1 MKEAVLNVVFDLKLM
16 TLCVMVSQAV
26 ALAAS
31 MAILGA
37 ATDRKRSPPRNSTP
51 TTLNG
56 GSGTL
61 GLAGSAARRGI
72 EPPRLSRRLVGLSHA
87 VTTDSVDCE

>member
-31 MAILGA
+31 
-37 ATDRKRSPPRNSTP
+37 
-51 TTLNG
+51 
-56 GSGTL
+56 
-61 GLAGSAARRGI
+61 LA
-72 EPPRLSRRLVGLSHA
+72 
-87 VTTDSVDCE
+87 

>member
-31 MAILGA
+31 MA
-37 ATDRKRSPPRNSTP
+37 
-51 TTLNG
+51 
-56 GSGTL
+56 
-61 GLAGSAARRGI
+61 
-72 EPPRLSRRLVGLSHA
+72 
-87 VTTDSVDCE
+87 